1 MGRAGG
7 DYLGRA
13 VCSFYRDF
21 ASSGTGACTWTS
33 DDSLGAW
40 RRRGFV
46 ENSRWYGGLRL
57 HAGGSDGSDIGI
69 VGGCRVSDDEETQ
82 RHHGGQVFWRSGS
95 MKRLILTFVAIA
107 CVGVYVVGQT
117 TAPASGKRRAVKTGP
132 PNGLFTPAI
141 ITGDLVFTS
150 GQIGLD
156 PKTGQ
161 FPEGG
166 FEAQFQQVFKNL
178 TGVLEASGSNVENI
192 VKATVFL
199 ADMNDYNAMNEL
211 YRKQFKGDPPARTTV
226 QVAKLPRDAR
236 IEIEAVAVLK

>member
-1 MGRAGG
+1 
-7 DYLGRA
+7 
-13 VCSFYRDF
+13 
-21 ASSGTGACTWTS
+21 
-33 DDSLGAW
+33 
-40 RRRGFV
+40 
-46 ENSRWYGGLRL
+46 
-57 HAGGSDGSDIGI
+57 
-69 VGGCRVSDDEETQ
+69 
-82 RHHGGQVFWRSGS
+82 
-95 MKRLILTFVAIA
+95 MKKLILAFVAIA
-107 CVGVYVVGQT
+107 CICVHVSAQT
-117 TAPASGKRRAVKTGP
+117 AASGKRRAVKTGP

-141 ITGDLVFTS
+141 VTGDLVFTS

-166 FEAQFQQVFKNL
+166 MEAQFQQIFKNL
-178 TGVLEASGSNVENI
+178 TAVLEASGSSVEHI

-226 QVAKLPRDAR
+226 QVARLPRDAR

>member
-1 MGRAGG
+1 
-7 DYLGRA
+7 
-13 VCSFYRDF
+13 
-21 ASSGTGACTWTS
+21 
-33 DDSLGAW
+33 
-40 RRRGFV
+40 
-46 ENSRWYGGLRL
+46 
-57 HAGGSDGSDIGI
+57 
-69 VGGCRVSDDEETQ
+69 
-82 RHHGGQVFWRSGS
+82 
-95 MKRLILTFVAIA
+95 MKKLVLTLAAIA
-107 CVGVYVVGQT
+107 LVSMSAGAQT
-117 TAPASGKRRAVKTGP
+117 GKRRVIKTGP
-132 PNGLFTPAI
+132 PNGIFSPAI
-141 ITGDLVFTS
+141 VTGDLVFTS

-178 TGVLEASGSNVENI
+178 TAVLEASGSSVEHM

-226 QVAKLPRDAR
+226 QVARLPRDAR